1 VKVKN
6 NICEEVRVSNDV
18 RDGVIRVRKND
29 VRDREERTAA
39 FVTKK
44 AQGS

>member
-1 VKVKN
+1 MVKN
-6 NICEEVRVSNDV
+6 DICEGVRVSNEV

-29 VRDREERTAA
+29 VRDREEITTT

-44 AQGS
+44 AYGS